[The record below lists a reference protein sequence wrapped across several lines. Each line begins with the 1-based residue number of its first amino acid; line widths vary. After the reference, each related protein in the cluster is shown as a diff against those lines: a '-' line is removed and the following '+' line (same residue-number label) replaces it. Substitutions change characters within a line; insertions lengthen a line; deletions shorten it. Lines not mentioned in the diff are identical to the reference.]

1 MMWASRYVGIP
12 YSRCHDGGGLAC
24 WGLVRLVLRAE
35 AGVEVP
41 AYAEVSA
48 ADLTA
53 IARQIETDAGDLSVW
68 RPVVPQMGQHYRAFD
83 VAVMRG
89 WLRDH
94 DGIRRR
100 GIAHVGILTGP
111 SMMLHCDTPHDAV
124 EVPLMHPTVRHR
136 IVQVYRHRE
145 LDR

>member
-1 MMWASRYVGIP
+1 MSFALRYVGIP
-12 YSRCHDGGGLAC
+12 YARCQDGAGLAC

-35 AGVEVP
+35 AAIDVP

-53 IARQIETDAGDLSVW
+53 IARQIATDANDLSVW
-68 RPVVPQMGQHYRAFD
+68 RPVKDYRPLD
-83 VAVMRG
+83 VAVMWG

-94 DGIRRR
+94 DGVKRR
-100 GIAHVGILTGP
+100 GVAHVGILTAP
-111 SMMLHCDTPHDAV
+111 DRLLHCDTPHDAV
-124 EVPLMHPTVRHR
+124 EVPLSHPTVRHR

-145 LDR
+145 LDQ